1 MAKVKY
7 DYEKI
12 IALTKKPKERS
23 WNHQAGEIQLVRSC
37 SICSHFNIMDD
48 LRVDCC
54 TEDFAISKVL
64 FNLDSLEAWG
74 HETIMS

>member
-1 MAKVKY
+1 
-7 DYEKI
+7 
-12 IALTKKPKERS
+12 
-23 WNHQAGEIQLVRSC
+23 
-37 SICSHFNIMDD
+37 MDD

-74 HETIMS
+74 HETIMSRTWLHFDVVCWCTCVRYLLHDYTTP